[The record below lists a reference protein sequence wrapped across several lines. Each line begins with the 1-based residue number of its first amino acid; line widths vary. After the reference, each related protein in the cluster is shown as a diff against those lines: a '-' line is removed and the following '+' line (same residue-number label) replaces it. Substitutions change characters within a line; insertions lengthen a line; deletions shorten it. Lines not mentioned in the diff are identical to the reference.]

1 MTLACP
7 VDFRIAMEPVQMNKK
22 TTTVTE
28 QPATISATPSAEFPM
43 IDLEGSPR
51 EVGLSYGRQAGEL
64 INRSIEIYKHAFA
77 MKGVSWEQA
86 RELAGAFLPRIEN
99 YSSDFAL
106 ELRAIASGAE
116 LPIEDLVAI
125 NSRTELLYGQKS
137 ADTRLQAET
146 DVDGCTAALALPEI
160 TADAHCI
167 HGQNWDW
174 RDECSDSSIVL
185 RIHPESGPTILTFVE
200 AGLLARCGMN
210 SAGLGLTGNFL
221 QTDRDFGI
229 EGVPLS
235 FLRRRILMSE
245 SLTMAVQSVYEIP
258 RTFSNNLMISQRS
271 GEAVNLETT
280 PHEVFWTM
288 PDEGLLVHANHF
300 TSQGA
305 IAKVY
310 DLGLETNTDSLF
322 RDRRVRSA
330 LGTQRGKLTVEDFKR
345 AFSDRFDDPYG
356 VCHPPV
362 RGPGGNTSSTVATVI
377 MDTTQ
382 GHMWIAKRPYQ
393 KTHFAKYSLA

>member
-1 MTLACP
+1 
-7 VDFRIAMEPVQMNKK
+7 MNKK
-22 TTTVTE
+22 VNTDSKESEPVSSR
-28 QPATISATPSAEFPM
+28 PADEFPM
-43 IDLEGSPR
+43 IDLEGSPQDI
-51 EVGLSYGRQAGEL
+51 GLSYGRQAAAL
-64 INRSIEIYKHAFA
+64 IYRSIDIYKHAFA
-77 MKGVSWEQA
+77 MKGVSWKKARKLA
-86 RELAGAFLPRIEN
+86 REYLPKIEN
-99 YSSDFAL
+99 YSAEFAL
-106 ELRAIASGAE
+106 ELRAIASGAD

-125 NSRTELLYGQKS
+125 NSRTELLYGQS
-137 ADTRLQAET
+137 SSDTKPAAET
-146 DVDGCTAALALPEI
+146 DVDGCTGAIALPET
-160 TADAHCI
+160 TANGHCI

-174 RDECSDSSIVL
+174 RDECADTSIVL

-210 SAGLGLTGNFL
+210 SAGIGLTGNFL

-245 SLTMAVQSVYEIP
+245 SLAIAVQSVFEIP
-258 RTFSNNLMISQRS
+258 RTFSNNLMISQHN

-305 IAKVY
+305 LAKVY

-322 RDRRVRSA
+322 RDRRVRKA
-330 LGTQRGKLTVEDFKR
+330 LAGNQGQLTVDHFKN
-345 AFSDRFDDPYG
+345 AFSDRFDDPYA
-356 VCHPPV
+356 VCHSPV

-377 MDTTQ
+377 MDTTE

-393 KTHFAKYSLA
+393 ETYFKQYSLNE